1 MNESDWSL
9 LVDVGN
15 TRLKWA
21 AGIPGEG
28 LQQTGIVTHGGKV
41 PRELLASWKALGRPC
56 SVMVASVGARNLLE
70 QLRVSVYD
78 LWKLPVTP
86 AVATGEFHGLRNCYS
101 HPERLGVDRWL
112 AMIAARSLCNSSF
125 CVVDA
130 GTALTID
137 LVDVSGQ
144 HTGGVILP
152 GLTMMM
158 QSLKSGTAIPA
169 YDETVSAR
177 QLGCS
182 TTEAMRLGCLHA
194 QAGAIER
201 ILATVA
207 SEDCEL
213 LLTGGD
219 ARLTGSAVHYPH
231 RTIEHLVL
239 LGLLEMITMN

>member
-1 MNESDWSL
+1 
-9 LVDVGN
+9 
-15 TRLKWA
+15 
-21 AGIPGEG
+21 
-28 LQQTGIVTHGGKV
+28 
-41 PRELLASWKALGRPC
+41 
-56 SVMVASVGARNLLE
+56 MVASVGARNLLE
-70 QLRVSVYD
+70 QLRASVD
-78 LWKLPVTP
+78 RLWKLPVRTV
-86 AVATGEFHGLRNCYS
+86 VATDEFRGVRNCYT

-112 AMIAARSLCNSSF
+112 AMIAAHGLCGCSC
-125 CVVDA
+125 CVVDV

-158 QSLKSGTAIPA
+158 QSLRSGTAIPA
-169 YDETVSAR
+169 YDETVTGK

-201 ILATVA
+201 ILSTVA

-219 ARLTGSAVHYPH
+219 ARLLGSAVHYPH
-231 RTIEHLVL
+231 RIIEHLVL
-239 LGLLEMITMN
+239 LGLLEMTVTD